1 MRAVAA
7 LVDLMRKT
15 YVFIGALALGVAA
28 NAGFAQGAGEVITK
42 QYSDG
47 SVYEGTFVNGQPDG
61 TGTYRLT
68 NGYEY
73 TGDWKAGQIIGQ
85 GVAHYPN
92 GSVYEGAFVDSK
104 PQGKGKIAFAGG
116 GSYEG
121 DWLAGAIT
129 GTGRQV

>member
-85 GVAHYPN
+85 GVAPYPN
-92 GSVYEGAFVDSK
+92 GSV
-104 PQGKGKIAFAGG
+104 
-116 GSYEG
+116 
-121 DWLAGAIT
+121 
-129 GTGRQV
+129 